1 MKRTIATLGIV
12 GLGLM
17 TATVSAN
24 ATPPVENEKKIT
36 ICHATA
42 SGTNPFV
49 LESISLNALVAHA
62 DDTLD
67 IVPPNDGDIFPD
79 GQNWDE
85 NTSPAFVA
93 NNCAAVNVPPAV
105 VTPPPAVVTPPAAV
119 VTPPPVVETPP
130 PVVETPDPEVETPS
144 DESDDEENA
153 PGTGVTLETVVP
165 SSAAAVVA
173 PKAAAAAAK
182 KTNVG
187 YNVQTSVEQTS
198 PTGIP
203 VWLMALTGVLTAGA
217 ATVVWQGGR
226 RAARNTNS

>member
-24 ATPPVENEKKIT
+24 ATPPVENDKKIT
-36 ICHATA
+36 ICHATSA
-42 SGTNPFV
+42 ATNLFV
-49 LESISLNALVAHA
+49 SETIALSALVAHTN
-62 DDTLD
+62 DTLD
-67 IVPPNDGDIFPD
+67 IVPANTGTIMPL
-79 GQNWDE
+79 GQNLTE
-85 NTSPAFVA
+85 ANLAILA
-93 NNCAAVNVPPAV
+93 NNCAAVVVPPVV
-105 VTPPPAVVTPPAAV
+105 VTPPPAVVTPPPAV

-130 PVVETPDPEVETPS
+130 PVVETPDPEIETPS

-153 PGTGVTLETVVP
+153 PGVGVTLETVVP

-173 PKAAAAAAK
+173 PKAAVAAAK

-187 YNVQTSVEQTS
+187 YNVQTSVEQTA